1 MHISAAYPTAF
12 FCKISKIERI
22 SSSLAIRGNESAPD
36 VSLREK
42 VYEICNLL
50 FQQQKAVGITL
61 RGIEERIRDLKEDF
75 MTVVERKR
83 PWASRE
89 NIEQMFTENKTL
101 EV

>member
-1 MHISAAYPTAF
+1 
-12 FCKISKIERI
+12 
-22 SSSLAIRGNESAPD
+22 
-36 VSLREK
+36 
-42 VYEICNLL
+42 LL